1 MILKREIPSFFG
13 SHNIKNIRWI
23 MPQGI
28 ALILLRRITVT
39 CVGQLLLYRLIY
51 WFLGGR
57 LPVYW
62 QFWGCSMR
70 FKLTGA
76 SNESLIFCLWNCLTE
91 YRSKWTKYIFQGR
104 RQHGFD
110 GFGRTHQ
117 FSEISLKP
125 IIFGKFSIDIRWKVG
140 DFLLL
145 RRFRTHQSKIMATP
159 LI

>member
-76 SNESLIFCLWNCLTE
+76 SNESLIFCLWNWLTE
-91 YRSKWTKYIFQGR
+91 YRSKWTKYIFTNKSWTWMYLKIPTEQGVSSV
-104 RQHGFD
+104 GS
-110 GFGRTHQ
+110 
-117 FSEISLKP
+117 SEP
-125 IIFGKFSIDIRWKVG
+125 TDFWKVWNG
-140 DFLLL
+140 
-145 RRFRTHQSKIMATP
+145 THGCWGNKKGLKM
-159 LI
+159 